1 MKRAFPLG
9 VALALAAAA
18 LSIHLV
24 TAGGMS
30 ARSGRAAV
38 KSARGAPRGTIVYGR
53 KLVAGGR
60 RTTLD
65 LPASAPL
72 LGSLG
77 AVAVPSRNGGEVA
90 YNTWRWVRPIDWQ
103 QSLGS
108 QGVRTGDA
116 LGTPTLRIRDVQAA
130 TEHALE
136 AGTFSAAWRSDG
148 ALAYVRGITS
158 DYLANTPYLREV
170 VVRESAD
177 AQPTVWSATA
187 ERYVVVGWAK
197 RTLIVA
203 RQTPGGGTDLI
214 AFAGPGASRPL
225 AMSADFVA
233 ISPDGTDVL
242 IAESYADS
250 AVPALRE
257 ISASDGTEIAR
268 LPLARILDPVTGAP
282 ITWIDGPGHWLGNR
296 VVMSASSGLLVVR
309 TTSAG
314 LAVEQVIHIDSATQP
329 NGRLWEPRFED
340 ASAHHIVTWADLSG
354 VQSGHSAQLVCD
366 RYALTCT
373 RGAAVPF
380 SQAPRAVFDE
390 SGGE

>member
-1 MKRAFPLG
+1 MKRAVPLG

-30 ARSGRAAV
+30 ARSGRVAIIHG
-38 KSARGAPRGTIVYGR
+38 SDAPRGMVVYGR
-53 KLVAGGR
+53 TLVDAGR
-60 RTTLD
+60 RLTLD

-77 AVAVPSRNGGEVA
+77 AVGVPFRKGTEVA

-108 QGVRTGDA
+108 QGIRTGDV
-116 LGTPTLRIRDVQAA
+116 LGTPTLRIRDVRTA

-136 AGTFSAAWRSDG
+136 AGTFSAAWRFDG
-148 ALAYVRGITS
+148 ALAYVRGVAP
-158 DYLANTPYLREV
+158 DYLASTPYLREV
-170 VVRESAD
+170 VVRASAD
-177 AQPTVWSATA
+177 ARPAVWSTTP
-187 ERYVVVGWAK
+187 ERYVVVGWAM
-197 RTLIVA
+197 RNLIVA
-203 RQTPGGGTDLI
+203 EQASGGGTDLVS
-214 AFAGPGASRPL
+214 FTGPGASRPL

-233 ISPDGTDVL
+233 ISPDGKDVL
-242 IAESYADS
+242 VAESYADS

-257 ISASDGTEIAR
+257 ISASDGTEVAR
-268 LPLARILDPVTGAP
+268 LPLARILDPITNSPV
-282 ITWIDGPGHWLGNR
+282 TWIDGPGHWLGNR

-309 TTSAG
+309 TSSAG
-314 LAVEQVIHIDSATQP
+314 LAVEQVIHVDSATQP
-329 NGRLWEPRFED
+329 NGRLWEPRFAD
-340 ASAHHIVTWADLSG
+340 ASAHDIVTWADLSG
-354 VQSGHSAQLVCD
+354 AQSGRSAQLVCD

-373 RGAAVPF
+373 RGTAVPF